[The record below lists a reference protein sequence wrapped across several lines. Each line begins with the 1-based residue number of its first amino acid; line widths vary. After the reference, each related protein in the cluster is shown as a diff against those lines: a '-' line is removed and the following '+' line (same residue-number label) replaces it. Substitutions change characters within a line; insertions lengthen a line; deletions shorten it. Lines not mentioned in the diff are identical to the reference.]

1 MPDKY
6 ESASGGNPAEVSS
19 KTTQDLKDIV
29 SGKVEKPSDITR
41 EDLQPMYIRPGE
53 TEIVLQRH
61 GRYERSSESPNVGSL
76 TPEAQQSEMS
86 EAVSFFRKQLVDIA
100 PQDRDKVDILVVG
113 SDTSYKGGGKRSTET
128 GNIVLEAAR
137 QVLAE
142 CGLSEHQI
150 INIRDENI
158 LRGNNG
164 EIRPTPLIREPK
176 LFDGSPKSEEFRQY
190 LEEKYG
196 GNTEYGVESK
206 FFIAFEG
213 DWEKEKR
220 LELGVEGP
228 EEMADRMQREVNV
241 LARYSRLYHKANPGR
256 RLILWAATHYDTISP
271 FVKLKV
277 IGQGLED
284 YLGVDY
290 GAGVAIKLDKSGE
303 GVTKLSGK
311 EYPVP
316 VKKAKKKTS

>member
-6 ESASGGNPAEVSS
+6 EPANSGNPAEISS
-19 KTTQDLKDIV
+19 KNTTQELKDIV
-29 SGKVEKPSDITR
+29 GKKAEKPSEITR
-41 EDLQPMYIRPGE
+41 EDLRPVDIHPGE

-61 GRYERSSESPNVGSL
+61 GRYERSSESSNVGSL
-76 TPEAQQSEMS
+76 TLEAQEQEMN
-86 EAVSFFRKQLVDIA
+86 EALEFFRKQLEST
-100 PQDRDKVDILVVG
+100 PPEDREKVDLLVVG

-128 GNIVLEAAR
+128 GNIVLQAAR
-137 QVLAE
+137 QVLSE
-142 CGLSEHQI
+142 FGLSNQQI

-176 LFDGSPKSEEFRQY
+176 LFDGSPKSEEFRRF

-196 GNTEYGVESK
+196 GNKEYGVESK
-206 FFIAFEG
+206 FFIAFES

-228 EEMADRMQREVNV
+228 EDMADRMQREVNV
-241 LARYSRLYHKANPGR
+241 LARYSRLYHEANPGR
-256 RLILWAATHYDTISP
+256 RLVLWAATHYDTISP
-271 FVKLKV
+271 FIKLKV
-277 IGQGLED
+277 IDQNLED

-290 GAGVAIKLDKSGE
+290 GAGVVIKLDKSGDA
-303 GVTKLSGK
+303 VTTLSDK
-311 EYPVP
+311 PYPVP
-316 VKKAKKKTS
+316 VKKIN